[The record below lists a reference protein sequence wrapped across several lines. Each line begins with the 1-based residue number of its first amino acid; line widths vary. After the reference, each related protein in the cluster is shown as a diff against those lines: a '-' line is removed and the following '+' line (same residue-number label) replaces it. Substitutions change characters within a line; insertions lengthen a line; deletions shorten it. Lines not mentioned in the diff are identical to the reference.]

1 MSVVRV
7 EPVEA
12 EATICLGDDA
22 VRADHIAFAQ
32 SEIYAKKGS
41 SYRVKCRVCYRQFT
55 TSAHKM
61 IYGHY
66 LHQPENSIVKCVARE
81 KLQSD
86 YPEFYVS
93 LAAREEKLGFKRK

>member
-12 EATICLGDDA
+12 EPTICLPSDA
-22 VRADHIAFAQ
+22 VGVDHIAFAQ
-32 SEIYAKKGS
+32 SEIYQKKGA

-66 LHQPENSIVKCVARE
+66 LHQPHTSIVKCVARE
-81 KLQSD
+81 KLESD
-86 YPEFYVS
+86 YAEFYQS
-93 LAAREEKLGFKRK
+93 LVAKEEKLGFKRK

>member
-12 EATICLGDDA
+12 EPTICLPSDA

-32 SEIYAKKGS
+32 SEIYQKKGA

-55 TSAHKM
+55 TSAHNM
-61 IYGHY
+61 LYGHY
-66 LHQPENSIVKCVARE
+66 LHQPHTSIVKCVARE
-81 KLQSD
+81 KLESEHA
-86 YPEFYVS
+86 EFYQS
-93 LAAREEKLGFKRK
+93 LVAKEEKLGFKRK

>member
-1 MSVVRV
+1 MSVVR
-7 EPVEA
+7 VEA

-22 VRADHIAFAQ
+22 VQADHIAFAQ

-41 SYRVKCRVCYRQFT
+41 SYRVKCRVCYRGFT

-66 LHQPENSIVKCVARE
+66 LHQPDNSIVKCVARE
-81 KLQSD
+81 KLQED
-86 YPEFYVS
+86 HAEFYQS
-93 LAAREEKLGFKRK
+93 LVAREEKLGFKRK